1 MVERLLNPDA
11 QKDVKLAKQSSETD
25 MSENKEMKDFKLKKV
40 IKFATQEELV
50 YIAVPF
56 DRKKIK
62 FSDLPL

>member
-11 QKDVKLAKQSSETD
+11 HKDVKLAKKSSETD
-25 MSENKEMKDFKLKKV
+25 MSENKEMKDLKLKKV
-40 IKFATQEELV
+40 IKFATQEEL
-50 YIAVPF
+50 YIAIF